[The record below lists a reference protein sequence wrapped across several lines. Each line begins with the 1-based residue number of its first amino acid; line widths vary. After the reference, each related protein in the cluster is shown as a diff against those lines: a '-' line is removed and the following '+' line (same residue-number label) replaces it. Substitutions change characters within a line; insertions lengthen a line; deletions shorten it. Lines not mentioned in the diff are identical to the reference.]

1 MSCPTTNTT
10 HTVTGIT
17 SSSSGTVT
25 NTSEV
30 ASGAT
35 LACSLTTP
43 YNWNAS
49 VNPGQGATRSKVS
62 ASVTSG
68 GGSVSVSR
76 TNGSTA
82 HTITYTP
89 PVVTSQ
95 SSAVVKIEH
104 RKQNSYYDGDAGSYQ
119 WPFGNIGTLTT
130 VNITVT
136 VCPVAA
142 TTVSITSVDD
152 ITPDENSTD
161 VVTATPS
168 MATGR
173 TVSSYAW
180 TTTNSSVISLSSTT
194 IESPMLT
201 FGNITTNT
209 SATIGVTIT
218 DNTGATATASQA
230 YTVQF
235 MNQGPTASL
244 TGSGAVAVNTAA
256 TMDGSTS
263 YDIDGQS
270 LTYAFSATNEGESF
284 TSGGAS
290 STSSWSFT
298 PTEVGT
304 YTVTLTVSDGTLT
317 NTATKTVLSTNS
329 EGETT
334 TGAGGYGFEVYN
346 AAGSALIRGDELLV
360 RKAVVLD
367 ANSLGAV
374 NATLSGTETATK
386 VLAVT
391 AGEGNTGAQITV
403 TTGTTSGSLNLAI
416 LNALAGAQIYI
427 YIMR

>member
-1 MSCPTTNTT
+1 LSCPTTNTT

-43 YNWNAS
+43 YNWNS
-49 VNPGQGATRSKVS
+49 SFNPGSGATRSNVS

-76 TNGSTA
+76 THGSTA

-95 SSAVVKIEH
+95 SSAVVKIQH
-104 RKQNSYYDGDAGSYQ
+104 RKQNSYYNSDSGTYQ
-119 WPFGNIGTLTT
+119 WPFGNLGTLTT

-152 ITPDENSTD
+152 ITPNENTTD

-168 MATGR
+168 MAAGR

-180 TTTNSSVISLSSTT
+180 TTTNANVISLSSTT
-194 IESPMLT
+194 IESPTLT
-201 FGNITTNT
+201 FGNVTTNT

-218 DNTGATATASQA
+218 DNTGATATDSQA

-235 MNQGPTASL
+235 INQGPTASL
-244 TGSGAVAVNTAA
+244 TGSGAVAVDTAA

-270 LTYAFSATNEGESF
+270 LTYAFSATNGGESF
-284 TSGGAS
+284 NSGTAS
-290 STSSWSFT
+290 STSTWSFT

-304 YTVTLTVSDGTLT
+304 YTATLTVSDGTLT

-346 AAGSALIRGDELLV
+346 AEGSAIIRGDELLV
-360 RKAVVLD
+360 RKAKIVT
-367 ANSLGAV
+367 ANSSGA
-374 NATLSGTETATK
+374 ASTTITGTEAATR
-386 VLAVT
+386 VVGTT
-391 AGEGNTGAQITV
+391 AGEDNTGAQITV
-403 TTGTTSGSLNLAI
+403 TGTTTKTVNIA
-416 LNALAGAQIYI
+416 NALANARIYL
-427 YIMR
+427 YLLR